1 MAIQVADD
9 AKHAPTKKRAM
20 GEGGQAVQPPAAGMA
35 GVNCCRNDRYA
46 AFLCVLDS
54 DDSCLISGILNQ
66 VKETVLLDSL
76 PQVSLWAHM
85 VAWLFLLFLF
95 T

>member
-1 MAIQVADD
+1 MADD
-9 AKHAPTKKRAM
+9 AKHAATKKRAM
-20 GEGGQAVQPPAAGMA
+20 GEGGQAVQPPAAGTA
-35 GVNCCRNDRYA
+35 GMNWS
-46 AFLCVLDS
+46 FLCVLDS
-54 DDSCLISGILNQ
+54 DDSWLISGILNQ
-66 VKETVLLDSL
+66 VKETVFLDSL